1 MKIFNYLNYEVEQK
15 NFLYE
20 ALEINIEEKNII
32 SFVGGGGKTTSIYT
46 LAKEL
51 SKLGKKVVVTTT
63 THMHMPEDFIGNVN
77 EIIERFKSENLITV
91 GIKDRDGKFVG
102 GGEKMAEKLINLCD
116 FLLIE
121 ADGARMHPLK
131 APANYEPV
139 ILKNTTMVVG
149 VAGIDSLFKSINK
162 ICHRPEQV
170 CKVLSKNYNHKI
182 NTKDIANI
190 LGSEEGQRKNVKDC
204 FNAEYRAI
212 INKVDNDEL
221 LIYAKEICKYL
232 YENNIKGVI
241 TSYKQIY

>member
-1 MKIFNYLNYEVEQK
+1 
-15 NFLYE
+15 
-20 ALEINIEEKNII
+20 
-32 SFVGGGGKTTSIYT
+32 
-46 LAKEL
+46 
-51 SKLGKKVVVTTT
+51 
-63 THMHMPEDFIGNVN
+63 MHMPEDFIDFKGNVN

-91 GIKDRDGKFVG
+91 GIKDRDGKIVE
-102 GGEKMAEKLINLCD
+102 GGEKIAEKLINLCD

-190 LGSEEGQRKNVKDC
+190 LGSEEGQRKNVKGC
-204 FNAEYRAI
+204 FNAKYRAI

-241 TSYKQIY
+241 TSYKQMY